1 MKHVFLAAAVAL
13 SLGIAPALAGEG
25 VGEPFPNTVTSFT
38 ARSDAA
44 TQRYADTGSSAYPS
58 TVGRPGSNL
67 PSLAGDLLPINGSE
81 GPVQTANSLPAH
93 FEEGTVAYAQATSI
107 RNWMV
112 AHDARRA
119 AAFAS
124 AARSR
129 TPGG

>member
-1 MKHVFLAAAVAL
+1 MKHLFLAVSLAL
-13 SLGIAPALAGEG
+13 SLGIAPAIAGEG
-25 VGEPFPNTVTSFT
+25 TGEPFPNTATSFT

-67 PSLAGDLLPINGSE
+67 PSLAGDLLPTNGSNA
-81 GPVQTANSLPAH
+81 PVQTANSLPAH
-93 FEEGTVAYAQATSI
+93 FEEGTVAYAQATSV

-112 AHDARRA
+112 AHDARKA

-124 AARSR
+124 AARSH